1 MSTQAIVAVLGLVAV
16 MALAMSYGIWRNR
29 PRAGATWLAVSTVGL
44 ALWSV
49 GDAAALGLFG
59 DRATVAGAAYLAT
72 GAAAVSTVAWI
83 HFCSNYTG
91 RDEWLTVPRSVV
103 IWTIPLCL
111 FVGGLLWPGAYV
123 TPNGEL
129 VGSLQFSPGPLYFA
143 LVGYGYLAEGS
154 GIALL
159 LRKLQHSRNVYRQRT
174 FLFVLIGSVLL
185 TGHAVSVLGLSP
197 FPNTALGPLAF
208 LGIGVISGLVL
219 YDDSFLQLLPIERIY
234 GLFGDRFEDLG
245 PIARDAVIEEMGSG
259 VVVLDADNRIVD
271 LNPVARRMLGGTD
284 RRIVGD
290 HVESVLDTDAFEADQ
305 LPFLGPDVREGRF
318 DGVWVQ
324 TPDGNRH
331 CYDIVF
337 SNLDKRG
344 DGVSGRVAIIHD
356 VTEKQLQQQR
366 LEAQTRKL
374 KRQNENL
381 EGFATI
387 VSHDLRNPLTVATG
401 HVEYAYETGETDRL
415 KAAMRA
421 HERIESIISD
431 VLQLARQGRT
441 VDETEPVSIAE
452 TAKAAWESVETDGAT
467 LQLSLPEGATVEAD
481 ASRLQ
486 QVFENLFQNSI
497 EHATVGRASEQTRS
511 TAADGG
517 PGDDPDAQSD
527 GRSSQVTVCLGTTD
541 GGFFVEDDG
550 PGIPEEERESV
561 FVEGYTTDKAG
572 TGLGLAIVSMIVDAH
587 GWDIVLT
594 ASDSGGAR
602 FEITT

>member
-1 MSTQAIVAVLGLVAV
+1 MSTQATVAVLGFVAV
-16 MALAMSYGIWRNR
+16 MALVVSYGIWRNR
-29 PRAGATWLAVSTVGL
+29 PRTGAAWLAISTVGV

-72 GAAAVSTVAWI
+72 GAAVVSTIAWI
-83 HFCSNYTG
+83 HFSSNYTG
-91 RDEWLTVPRSVV
+91 RDGWLTLPRSVAL
-103 IWTIPLCL
+103 WTIPLCL
-111 FVGGLLWPGAYV
+111 FVGGLLWPDAYLAPGG
-123 TPNGEL
+123 TT
-129 VGSLQFSPGPLYFA
+129 VGTLQFSPGPLYFA
-143 LVGYGYLAEGS
+143 LIGYGYLVQGS
-154 GIALL
+154 GTALL
-159 LRKLQHSRNVYRQRT
+159 LGKLQHSRNVYRQRT

-185 TGHAVSVLGLSP
+185 TGHAASVLGFSP
-197 FPNTALGPLAF
+197 FPNTALGPLSFVA
-208 LGIGVISGLVL
+208 LGVISGLVL
-219 YDDSFLQLLPIERIY
+219 YDDSFLRLLPVERIY

-271 LNPVARRMLGGTD
+271 LNPVARRMLGAAD
-284 RRIVGD
+284 RRVVGD
-290 HVESVLDTDAFEADQ
+290 PIESVLDTDAFEADQ

-318 DGVWVQ
+318 DGVWVH
-324 TPDGNRH
+324 TPDGDQR

-337 SNLDKRG
+337 SNLDERG
-344 DGVSGRVAIIHD
+344 DGISGRVAIIHD
-356 VTEKQLQQQR
+356 VTEKERQQQR

-374 KRQNENL
+374 RRQNENL
-381 EGFATI
+381 EEFATI
-387 VSHDLRNPLTVATG
+387 VSHDLRNPLTVAAG

-415 KAAMRA
+415 EAAMRA
-421 HERIESIISD
+421 HDRIEGIIGD

-441 VDETEPVSIAE
+441 VDETEPVSLAD
-452 TAKAAWESVETDGAT
+452 TASAAWASVETEGAT
-467 LQLSLPEGATVEAD
+467 LQLSLPDGATVEAD

-497 EHATVGRASEQTRS
+497 EHAAAGHASEQS
-511 TAADGG
+511 PDAAPDGG
-517 PGDDPDAQSD
+517 RGDGPSD
-527 GRSSQVTVCLGTTD
+527 TPKEVTVNLGTTE

-550 PGIPEEERESV
+550 PGVPEDERESV
-561 FVEGYTTDKAG
+561 FVEGYTTDEAG

-602 FEITT
+602 FEITTD